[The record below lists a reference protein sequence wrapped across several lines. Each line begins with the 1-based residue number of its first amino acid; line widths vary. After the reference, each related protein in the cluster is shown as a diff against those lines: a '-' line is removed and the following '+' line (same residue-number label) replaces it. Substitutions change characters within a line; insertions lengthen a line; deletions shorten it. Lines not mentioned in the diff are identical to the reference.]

1 MIDRLCAYATRHVLS
16 TTHNF
21 LFVHVPKTGGN
32 SIQSVLAPYA
42 DDAIVREKPLQDGVE
57 DFGVRSTRFD
67 TRKHSTLAE
76 YRAAYGQPL
85 FQSLRKA
92 CCVRNPWDRVVSH
105 YFHRTRRF
113 KSKRRADLLEFIRS
127 PVARP
132 LEHYLAIEEGDTRDL
147 GRAVSRLSCVI
158 RYENLQSDFDRAC
171 DLIGLPH
178 SVLPHRNRGLHRPYE
193 EYYDEECRRAVAERF
208 QSEIML
214 FGYHFGG

>member
-1 MIDRLCAYATRHVLS
+1 MINRPCAHTTRSVLS

-42 DDAIVREKPLQDGVE
+42 DDAVVREKPHQDGVE
-57 DFGVRSTRFD
+57 RFAVRSTRFD

-76 YRAAYGQPL
+76 YRAAYGEPL
-85 FQSLRKA
+85 FQSLQKV
-92 CCVRNPWDRVVSH
+92 CGVRNPWDRVVSH
-105 YFHRTRRF
+105 YFSRTRRV
-113 KSKRRADLLEFIRS
+113 SSERRGDFLEFIRS
-127 PVARP
+127 PVVRP
-132 LEHYLAIEEGDTRDL
+132 LEHFLTINEGDTRDL

-158 RYENLQSDFDRAC
+158 RYEQLQPDFDRAC

-178 SVLPHRNRGLHRPYE
+178 NVLPHRNRGLHRPYE

-208 QSEIML
+208 QGEIML
-214 FGYHFGG
+214 FGYSFGG